1 MSPAQPLGAQVSGR
15 STSSSRSAFWNLVG
29 AGLFGF
35 MINPP
40 IALYYMQG
48 LNTTPLHGHAPV
60 RRLRHAR
67 HRPDA
72 GLPASAAGPTA
83 SGRTARSSSRSGR

>member
-1 MSPAQPLGAQVSGR
+1 MQRYKWPIYFFVAV
-15 STSSSRSAFWNLVG
+15 AFWNMVG

-48 LNTTPLHGHAPV
+48 LNTTPLHGHAALFGV
-60 RRLRHAR
+60 YGMLGIGLMLVCLRA
-67 HRPDA
+67 
-72 GLPASAAGPTA
+72 LAAGRGVE
-83 SGRTARSSSRSGR
+83 GRAAASSRSGR

>member
-1 MSPAQPLGAQVSGR
+1 MSV
-15 STSSSRSAFWNLVG
+15 AFWNLVG

-48 LNTTPLHGHAPV
+48 LNTTPLHAHAALFGV
-60 RRLRHAR
+60 YGMLEI
-67 HRPDA
+67 
-72 GLPASAAGPTA
+72 GLMLFCC
-83 SGRTARSSSRSGR
+83 GRSTR